1 MSSLSTSANYNQH
14 SILNEKKFIT
24 KENTQ
29 ESSNRSI
36 NSSSFK
42 FYEIKNI
49 YNKIDYEKLK
59 GIKRYENFPIF
70 SVRERDNKKKKKL
83 ILRIKN
89 NVLSLRK
96 DKNYLSSKS
105 SVYITQNSSFAE
117 FSQLPSIIDKLE
129 TNNRKKVEKIINY
142 KYRFNEKKE
151 DTKNYSS
158 IEKNPIRNLFLF
170 KLKRDYEKLS
180 EVKKNN
186 SANYLFNKKL
196 YELNRFRTCENSPST
211 HINKLREFLNDKMIN
226 RYKKERFIRL
236 RESKISQLFF
246 EDDKMSSLQK
256 SQRLLDHKYLIK
268 NKEYLLRI
276 YKEIDNQENI
286 DKILCDKIIKLKKS
300 IYSLKKKI
308 NKLLIEKNIYV
319 KWMLFQ
325 VQIKEKL
332 LKIPNHYKKLL
343 KINNFQ
349 NLPDELT
356 KYQQQIIYSCPEEL
370 IDKIKNLENKNIKLM
385 QTLYQISKS
394 IYPLKAELE
403 EVMIAT
409 QRNRI
414 IQEFN
419 ELLLLKEKEK
429 SKNEILI
436 NRKVVLKDK
445 LNIYPIKSSKT
456 KNFSKLYEKIKSIY
470 NNICGKDFKTYYFPI
485 EEIEMLI
492 MLKYIEITY
501 GKENE
506 FIKYYE
512 KNNKEKL
519 KMVKS
524 KVIKDKIKERM
535 ITNKDVLNEEK
546 KKLNKRILE
555 KSSKATL
562 IPTIKVNLNVFK
574 IKRKVKPL
582 ININKI
588 LNKEDEEIENNF
600 EFFNYE

>member
-1 MSSLSTSANYNQH
+1 M
-14 SILNEKKFIT
+14 
-24 KENTQ
+24 
-29 ESSNRSI
+29 
-36 NSSSFK
+36 
-42 FYEIKNI
+42 
-49 YNKIDYEKLK
+49 
-59 GIKRYENFPIF
+59 
-70 SVRERDNKKKKKL
+70 
-83 ILRIKN
+83 
-89 NVLSLRK
+89 
-96 DKNYLSSKS
+96 SSKS
-105 SVYITQNSSFAE
+105 SVYITQNSSLAE

-349 NLPDELT
+349 NLPEELT

-456 KNFSKLYEKIKSIY
+456 KNFSNLYEKIKSIY
-470 NNICGKDFKTYYFPI
+470 NNINNIYRIDFKSNYLPT
-485 EEIEMLI
+485 EEKEMLI
-492 MLKYIEITY
+492 RLKYIEITY
-501 GKENE
+501 DKENE

-512 KNNKEKL
+512 KNNKEKMKL
-519 KMVKS
+519 VKS